1 MLTKAP
7 RGTFDILPDDVYQWQ
22 YLESVI
28 RDIARDYGYSEIR
41 TPVFEHTELFERGVG
56 DTTDVVQKEMYTF
69 RDKGDRSVTLRP
81 EGTASAARALIE
93 HSLYAKPLPVKLYY
107 NISCYRYEK
116 PQAGRLREFHQFGAE
131 VYGSE
136 GPGIDAELISLA
148 TGLLGR
154 LGIRDVTVRLNSI
167 GCPVCRKKYSEALR
181 AYFKP
186 HLDTL
191 CETCR
196 GRYEKNPL
204 RILDCKSPVCG
215 EIAKD
220 APMLLDYICEDCR
233 AHFEELKK
241 TLDEIGIAYR
251 IDPTIVRG
259 LEYYTKTGFE
269 ITTGLG
275 GAQNVVCGGGRYD
288 GLIEELGGTPMP
300 AMGFAMGLERL
311 LLLLADRGIKLP
323 EPPKTGFFVGSI
335 GEDAEIRARRL
346 VQSLRDA
353 GISAEKD
360 HNKRSVKAQMKYADK
375 LGVRYTLMLGDSE
388 LESGAA
394 SVKNMETG
402 EKQEVRLDDIG
413 AFRAL
418 FDKGENT

>member
-7 RGTFDILPDDVYQWQ
+7 RGTFDILPDDVYKWQ

-28 RDIARDYGYSEIR
+28 RDLTRDYAYQEIR

-56 DTTDVVQKEMYTF
+56 DTTDEVQKEMYTF
-69 RDKGDRSVTLRP
+69 NDKGNRSITLRP

-148 TGLLGR
+148 TGLLHR
-154 LGIRDVTVRLNSI
+154 LGIHDVQVNLNSI
-167 GCPVCRKKYSEALR
+167 GCPTCRKKYSEALR
-181 AYFKP
+181 EYFKP
-186 HLDTL
+186 HLNEL

-204 RILDCKSPVCG
+204 RILDCKSPVCH
-215 EIAKD
+215 EIAKG
-220 APMLLDYICEDCR
+220 APMLLDYLCDDCR

-241 TLDEIGIAYR
+241 TLDETEIPYIV
-251 IDPTIVRG
+251 DPTIVRG
-259 LEYYTKTGFE
+259 LDYYTKTVFE

-288 GLIEELGGTPMP
+288 GLIEELGGNPMP

-311 LLLLADRGIKLP
+311 LLLLEDRGITIPAPEKLSI
-323 EPPKTGFFVGSI
+323 FVGSI
-335 GEDAEIRARRL
+335 GDAAEIRARKL
-346 VQSLRDA
+346 VEALRGA

-360 HNKRSVKAQMKYADK
+360 HNKRSVKAQMKFADK
-375 LGVRYTLMLGDSE
+375 LGARFTLMLGDSE
-388 LESGAA
+388 LESGRAT
-394 SVKNMETG
+394 VKNMENG
-402 EKQEVRLDDIG
+402 EKPEISIDDIE

-418 FDKGENT
+418 ICK

>member
-7 RGTFDILPDDVYQWQ
+7 RGTFDILPDDMYKWHYV
-22 YLESVI
+22 ESVI
-28 RDIARDYGYSEIR
+28 RDICRDYGYQEIR

-69 RDKGDRSVTLRP
+69 LDKGDRSVTLRP
-81 EGTASAARALIE
+81 EGTASAVRALIE

-131 VYGSE
+131 VYGSD

-154 LGIRDVTVRLNSI
+154 LGIRDVTVNLNSI
-167 GCPVCRKKYSEALR
+167 GCPHCRAKYSEALR
-181 AYFKP
+181 AYFLP

-196 GRYEKNPL
+196 NRYEKNPL
-204 RILDCKSPVCG
+204 RILDCKSPVCK

-220 APMLLDYICEDCR
+220 APMLLDFICEDCR

-241 TLDEIGIAYR
+241 TLNETGIPYTV
-251 IDPTIVRG
+251 DPTIVRG
-259 LEYYTKTGFE
+259 LDYYTKTVFE

-288 GLIEELGGTPMP
+288 GLIEELGGNPMS

-311 LLLLADRGIKLP
+311 LILLEDRGIALP
-323 EPPKTGFFVGSI
+323 KEEPIGFFVGSI
-335 GEDAEIRARRL
+335 GEAAEIRARRF
-346 VQSLRDA
+346 VAELRNA

-360 HNKRSVKAQMKYADK
+360 HNKRSVKAQMKFADK
-375 LGVRYTLMLGDSE
+375 LGARFTLMLGDSE
-388 LESGAA
+388 LESGRAA
-394 SVKNMETG
+394 VKNMATG
-402 EKQEVRLDDIG
+402 EKHELSLSDIEG
-413 AFRAL
+413 FRAL
-418 FDKGENT
+418 LG